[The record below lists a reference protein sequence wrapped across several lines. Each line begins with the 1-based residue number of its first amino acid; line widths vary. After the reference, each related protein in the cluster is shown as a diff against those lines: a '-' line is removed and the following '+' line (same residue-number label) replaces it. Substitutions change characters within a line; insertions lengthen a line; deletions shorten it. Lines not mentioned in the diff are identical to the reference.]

1 MEFQL
6 PTLPVIVLCVA
17 KGKTCKGGRQV
28 ITREEL
34 LAALLNCLAEL
45 RRQLQV
51 VTSKRESA
59 ALELLELAI
68 RALEK

>member
-1 MEFQL
+1 M
-6 PTLPVIVLCVA
+6 
-17 KGKTCKGGRQV
+17 